1 MAGDE
6 FALIERYFRG
16 LTPARADVHTG
27 IGDDAAVLDVPPGH
41 ELVVST
47 DTLVAGVHFPVS
59 TPPADIGWKSLAVN
73 LSDLAAMGAEPRWVT
88 LALTLSGADDEFL
101 GPFCRGFA
109 DCAAPQGVALVGG
122 DLTRGPL
129 SITVQIMGTVP
140 AGMALLRSG
149 ARAGD
154 AIWVTGELG
163 GAALGLV
170 MVQGRHG
177 GAVDDDCVQRL
188 NRPVPRVQAGL
199 ALRGQATACIDISD
213 GLLTDLGHV
222 LRASEVGA
230 RVELARL
237 PLAPAV
243 AALAV
248 ASQRWPLALGG
259 GDDYE
264 LCFTAPA
271 GADESVCAALKASGI
286 GATCIGAVTAGSGA
300 QWIGDDGRAV
310 DFGPATGYQH
320 F

>member
-6 FALIERYFRG
+6 FALIEKYFRR
-16 LTPARADVHTG
+16 LTADRPDVILG
-27 IGDDAAVLDVPPGH
+27 IGDDAAILAVPAGH

-47 DTLVAGVHFPVS
+47 DTLVAGVHFPDS
-59 TPPADIGWKSLAVN
+59 TAPVDIGWKSLAVN
-73 LSDLAAMGAEPRWVT
+73 LSDLAAMGADPCWVT
-88 LALTLSGADDEFL
+88 LALTMPGADAAFL
-101 GPFCRGFA
+101 EPFCRGFA
-109 DCAAPQGVALVGG
+109 DCAAPHGVTLVGG

-140 AGMALLRSG
+140 AGTALLRSG
-149 ARAGD
+149 AKAGD

-163 GAALGLV
+163 GAALGLA
-170 MVQGRHG
+170 MVQGRHR
-177 GAVDDDCVQRL
+177 GAVDDACVQRL
-188 NRPVPRVQAGL
+188 NRPMPRVRAGL
-199 ALRGQATACIDISD
+199 ALRGLATACIDISD

-222 LRASEVGA
+222 LRASGLGA

-243 AALAV
+243 AALAD
-248 ASQRWPLALGG
+248 APQRRQLALEG

-271 GADESVCAALKASGI
+271 GAEERVRAVLSASGI
-286 GATCIGAVTAGSGA
+286 GATRIGQVTSGSGV
-300 QWIGDDGRAV
+300 QWLDADGRAV